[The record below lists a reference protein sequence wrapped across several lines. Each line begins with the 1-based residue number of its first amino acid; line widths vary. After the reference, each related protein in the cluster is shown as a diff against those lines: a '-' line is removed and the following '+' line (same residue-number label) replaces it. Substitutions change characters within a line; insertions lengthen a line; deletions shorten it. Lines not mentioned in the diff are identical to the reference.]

1 MRNDINTEHVKEII
15 TDYDILSE
23 RCDEIDLTK
32 KNKNIQ
38 KTVLQ
43 LKNTIKANP

>member
-1 MRNDINTEHVKEII
+1 MKMKSDINENHVKEII

-32 KNKNIQ
+32 KNKNG
-38 KTVLQ
+38 
-43 LKNTIKANP
+43 